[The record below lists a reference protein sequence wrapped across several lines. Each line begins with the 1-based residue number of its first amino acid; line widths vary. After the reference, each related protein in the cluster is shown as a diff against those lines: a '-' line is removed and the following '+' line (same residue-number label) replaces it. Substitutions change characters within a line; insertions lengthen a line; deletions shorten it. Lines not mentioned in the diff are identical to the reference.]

1 MDYSVAFPGLG
12 LEFSL
17 NQPYFSIFGFNI
29 YYYGVIITIGLLL
42 GLVYV
47 FKNFRKVGVDPDKA
61 IDCILGGIV
70 GGIVGARLYYV
81 IFTWDEFGLE
91 FSSWDAFLA
100 SFLRLFNTREGG
112 MAIYGGIIGALLI
125 GVLIARWRKINV
137 KALLDV
143 AGVGFLIGQGVGR
156 WGNFVNIEAFGNNTT
171 LPWGMTS
178 PVITNYLMSKQ
189 DYFSSVGIKVDPTLP
204 VHPCFLYESLW
215 CLLGF
220 VLIALYMKHR
230 KFDGE
235 AFLMYLAYYGAGRMV
250 IEGFRT
256 DSLMIGALRVS
267 QILAALLV
275 VASVITILVVRSRI
289 KSSHDPNFMPIF
301 ATTEEGLRIVNKVP
315 EETIDEALPDE
326 NTEVTEI
333 SEILDETEEDITE
346 EDNTDVSEE
355 ASEEADGD
363 GETD

>member
-12 LEFSL
+12 LDFSL
-17 NQPYFSIFGFNI
+17 NQPFFSIFGFKI
-29 YYYGVIITIGLLL
+29 YYYGIIITL
-42 GLVYV
+42 GLILGLIYA

-61 IDCILGGIV
+61 IDCVLGGIV
-70 GGIVGARLYYV
+70 GGIIGARLYYV
-81 IFTWDEFGLE
+81 IFTWDEFGLD
-91 FSSWDAFLA
+91 FQSAQAFWA

-112 MAIYGGIIGALLI
+112 MAIYGGIIGALLV
-125 GVLIARWRKINV
+125 GVLIAKWRKINV

-143 AGVGFLIGQGVGR
+143 IGVGFLIGQGVGR
-156 WGNFVNIEAFGNNTT
+156 WGNFVNIEAFGSNTT

-178 PVITNYLMSKQ
+178 TVITNYLASKQ
-189 DYFSSVGIKVDPTLP
+189 EYFASVGITVDPNLP

-220 VLIALYMKHR
+220 VLLAFYMKHR

-235 AFLMYLAYYGAGRMV
+235 VFLLYLAYYGAGRMI

-275 VASVITILVVRSRI
+275 VASVIAILVTRSRI
-289 KSSHDPNFMPIF
+289 KSSHDPSFMPVF
-301 ATTEEGLRIVNKVP
+301 STTEEGLLIVNNVKPTDELDSDIQLSNDNLDEDDTVTTANAEDENMLPQETP
-315 EETIDEALPDE
+315 EEVDE
-326 NTEVTEI
+326 NGK
-333 SEILDETEEDITE
+333 
-346 EDNTDVSEE
+346 
-355 ASEEADGD
+355 AD
-363 GETD
+363 